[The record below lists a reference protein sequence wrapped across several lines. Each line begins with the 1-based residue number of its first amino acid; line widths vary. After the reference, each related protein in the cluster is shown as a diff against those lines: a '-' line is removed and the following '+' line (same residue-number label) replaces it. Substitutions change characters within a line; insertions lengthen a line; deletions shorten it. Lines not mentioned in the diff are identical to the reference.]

1 MAAVGW
7 GSMPT
12 QAETKLWLDK
22 LVEVKRKRARYQE
35 MAAEDLI
42 GFDELRRRIAELEDT
57 RTLAERELRS
67 LQQRRHVYGML
78 SIEAAAGPKW
88 LAGSL
93 RRCYKC

>member
-1 MAAVGW
+1 MHRLLPRLRCLKAIRY
-7 GSMPT
+7 
-12 QAETKLWLDK
+12 EHK
-22 LVEVKRKRARYQE
+22 LVVVKRARYQE

-42 GFDELRRRIAELEDT
+42 GFDELRRRITELAET
-57 RTLAERELRS
+57 RILAERELRS